1 MLLDVKHLMVFYENA
16 LALNDF
22 SLEVNAGEIVA
33 VIGSNSAGKTT
44 LMNAISGLI
53 LDIQV
58 KEKRKGGERITI
70 LGEVWFNREDLSR
83 VSPDHRVKKG
93 SSSAGNGT
101 PSFPKAMCWKTSTSP
116 AICGVG
122 KKSRR
127 RWTWFSPFFPIW
139 PAIKTRRPAS

>member
-1 MLLDVKHLMVFYENA
+1 MLIINIECRIFEQGFILILPLLRKEEKLLLDVKHLMVFYENA

-22 SLEVNAGEIVA
+22 SLQVDAGEIVA

-58 KEKRKGGERITI
+58 KEKRKGGERITL

-83 VSPDHRVKKG
+83 MTPG
-93 SSSAGNGT
+93 SAG
-101 PSFPKAMCWKTSTSP
+101 
-116 AICGVG
+116 
-122 KKSRR
+122 
-127 RWTWFSPFFPIW
+127 
-139 PAIKTRRPAS
+139 